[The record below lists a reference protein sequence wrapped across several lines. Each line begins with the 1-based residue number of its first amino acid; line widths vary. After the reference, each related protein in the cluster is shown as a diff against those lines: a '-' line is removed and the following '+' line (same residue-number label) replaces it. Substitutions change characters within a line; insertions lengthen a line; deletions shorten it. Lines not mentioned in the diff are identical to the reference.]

1 MSSVVDQSLT
11 VRDEFEQQHQQT
23 VRQEI
28 ERFRA
33 KAEQV
38 MAGTITEDEFR
49 SFRLR
54 YGIYG
59 QRQAGVQMVR
69 TKIPSGMVTSAQ
81 LERLAEV
88 ADEFGGGRGHLTTR
102 QNLQFHFVP
111 LARAA
116 DLMHKLADAGMTTR
130 EACFNTV
137 RNVTACP
144 LAGLSREEVFDVR
157 PYARKVAYA
166 LLRKQLTDNLPRKFK
181 IAFDGCHHDCIAGAI
196 NDIGLRALVRE
207 GKRGF
212 RMTVRGG
219 LDPLPSEA
227 QLLDE

>member
-1 MSSVVDQSLT
+1 MSSVVQQRLI
-11 VRDEFEQQHQQT
+11 VREDFEQQHEQT
-23 VRQEI
+23 VREEI

-38 MAGTITEDEFR
+38 LAGAVTEDEFR

-59 QRQAGVQMVR
+59 QRQPGVQMIR
-69 TKIPSGMVTSAQ
+69 TKLPSGMVTAQ
-81 LERLAEV
+81 QMERLAEI
-88 ADEFGGGRGHLTTR
+88 ADEFGGGRSHITTR
-102 QNLQFHFVP
+102 QNLQYHFVP
-111 LARAA
+111 LARVS
-116 DLMHKLADAGMTTR
+116 DLMHRLADAGLTTR

-144 LAGLSREEVFDVR
+144 MAGLTREEVFDVR

-166 LLRKQLTDNLPRKFK
+166 FLRKQLTDSLPRKFK

-196 NDIGLRALVRE
+196 NDIGLRPLVRD
-207 GKRGF
+207 GNPRF
-212 RMTVRGG
+212 
-219 LDPLPSEA
+219 PLTDARRLGPPPYHA
-227 QLLDE
+227 HF